1 MNADLVIDML
11 VHALQLSLLIAA
23 PMLGFGLVIGL
34 TISIFQSV
42 TQIQEMTLTFIPK
55 IVGVVVAVMIFAP
68 WMLDK
73 IMTYTINL
81 FNNLGQYVGR

>member
-1 MNADLVIDML
+1 MTADLAIDML
-11 VHALQLSLLIAA
+11 VHALQLALLIAA

-34 TISIFQSV
+34 VISIFQSV

-55 IVGVVVAVMIFAP
+55 IIGVVVAVMIFAP

-73 IMTYTINL
+73 LMAYTINL
-81 FNNLGQYVGR
+81 FMNLGQYVGK

>member
-11 VHALQLSLLIAA
+11 VQALQLSLLIAS
-23 PMLGFGLVIGL
+23 PMLGFGLFIGL
-34 TISIFQSV
+34 SISIFQSV

-73 IMTYTINL
+73 IMTYAINL
-81 FNNLGQYVGR
+81 FSNLHQYLGR